1 MTASY
6 DIVSGA
12 RSFPGLNSVQLAES
26 LITKSPQRK
35 YFSNEL
41 KILGETGILNKKT
54 SIYKLDPFLDRCGLV
69 RVGGQIQKSVVSEE
83 MKHPALLARKS
94 EIAVM
99 IIRWCHEKVAHSGRG
114 ITMNYIRSS
123 GFWIIS
129 CNAAVRYYI
138 SKCLTCRH
146 LRGNFQQQKMT
157 SFPSD
162 RLCEEPLFTYCGVD
176 LFGPFVTKEGCKEL
190 TRYEALFTCLS
201 CRAIHIETVASINK
215 DSFIL
220 CLRRFIG
227 RRGNI
232 RLLRSDNSINF
243 VGAFSEFK
251 KSFTEVDQQKIKEEN
266 KKCKTYF
273 DLFIENP

>member
-69 RVGGQIQKSVVSEE
+69 RVGGQIQKSIVSEE
-83 MKHPALLARKS
+83 MKHPVLLARKS

-201 CRAIHIETVASINK
+201 SRAIHIETVASIN
-215 DSFIL
+215 
-220 CLRRFIG
+220 RFIHFVFTQIYWSQ
-227 RRGNI
+227 RKYQTSKI
-232 RLLRSDNSINF
+232 R
-243 VGAFSEFK
+243 
-251 KSFTEVDQQKIKEEN
+251 
-266 KKCKTYF
+266 
-273 DLFIENP
+273 